1 MYQLVVL
8 ILFPVMIKTSSWSY
22 FTVIVLLKLNLL
34 TFSPTLSTKILAICY
49 LKIWSPCTLI

>member
-1 MYQLVVL
+1 MYQLVVQ
-8 ILFPVMIKTSSWSY
+8 ILFPVMTKTCSWSY

-49 LKIWSPCTLI
+49 L

>member
-1 MYQLVVL
+1 MNQLVVL
-8 ILFPVMIKTSSWSY
+8 ILFPVMIKTRSWSY
-22 FTVIVLLKLNLL
+22 FTIIVLLKLNLL